1 MTKKNKNSIEYID
14 SKNADL
20 IKEQL
25 KTDKNILL
33 AELYGKEIQTWGG
46 YASVIERIFKFPTS
60 CIDSMDRYLDWMRD
74 LEWLEQKEFV
84 ILINNYNDFCKGDS
98 SLKEEIVLDLKETI
112 LPFWEEEVVNSC
124 VEGMSKSFMV
134 YLIED

>member
-1 MTKKNKNSIEYID
+1 MAKKNKNSIEYID

-25 KTDKNILL
+25 KTDNNILL
-33 AELYGKEIQTWGG
+33 AELHGKEIQTWEG
-46 YASVIERIFKFPTS
+46 YVSVIERIFKFPTS

-84 ILINNYNDFCKGDS
+84 IFINNYNDFCKGDS
-98 SLKEEIVLDLKETI
+98 PLKEEIVLDLKETI
-112 LPFWEEEVVNSC
+112 LPFWEKEVVNAC
-124 VEGMSKSFMV
+124 VEGISKSFMV